1 MQISSWST
9 RDVEP
14 RHCADYW
21 RQVISEAVLGG
32 SVNGMPGTGF
42 VGSIS
47 ARRLRDLAFA
57 SFDSSAHE
65 IVRDRREI
73 ARDHGGAF
81 LLSLQLG
88 GTARLRQGDCEVVVQ
103 PGQMGLVDGAK
114 PFVVSLS
121 GAVRRMVAVLPRDL
135 IGRYAPFLIRSR
147 NAVPIVETEPCAD
160 LLREYI
166 VRLSNPTFEVT
177 EAVAEVLSE
186 NLCALLGVVAANQ
199 ANLAAPPPS
208 ERRLR
213 LQALLAFMRRHTTDP
228 ELTPQQAATH
238 LKISVRSVHKLMQ
251 ETGRSF
257 CAWLL
262 DERINQCIRA
272 IRDPTLRHKRIS
284 EIAWSCGFSDV
295 SYFNGVFK
303 SRVGVTPSEM
313 RASVEPRHSSLGCA
327 SVTPGQ

>member
-1 MQISSWST
+1 
-9 RDVEP
+9 VEP
-14 RHCADYW
+14 RHCAAYW

-32 SVNGMPGTGF
+32 SVNDMPGTGF

-65 IVRDRREI
+65 IVRDRRDI

-88 GTARLRQGDCEVVVQ
+88 GTARLRQGDREVVVQ
-103 PGQMGLVDGAK
+103 PGQMGLVDGAR

-121 GAVRRMVAVLPRDL
+121 GPVRRMVAVLPRDL
-135 IGRYAPFLIRSR
+135 VSRYAPFLIRAR
-147 NAVPIVETEPCAD
+147 NAVPIAETEPCAD

-166 VRLSNPTFEVT
+166 LRLSNPAFDVSET
-177 EAVAEVLSE
+177 VAEVLSE
-186 NLCALLGVVAANQ
+186 NLCSLLGVVAANQ
-199 ANLAAPPPS
+199 SGLNSPPPS

-213 LQALLAFMRRHTTDP
+213 LEALLAFMRRHSTDP

-238 LKISVRSVHKLMQ
+238 LRISVRSVHKLMQ

-272 IRDPTLRHKRIS
+272 IRDPQQRHKRIS
-284 EIAWSCGFSDV
+284 EIAWSSGFSDV

-303 SRVGVTPSEM
+303 TRVGITPSEM
-313 RASVEPRHSSLGCA
+313 RMSTE
-327 SVTPGQ
+327 GQ

>member
-1 MQISSWST
+1 MIRMQISSWST
-9 RDVEP
+9 KDVEP
-14 RHCADYW
+14 RYSTDYW
-21 RQVISEAVLGG
+21 RQVISQAVLGG
-32 SVNGMPGTGF
+32 SVNDMPGSGF

-65 IVRDRREI
+65 IVRDRRDI

-88 GTARLRQGDCEVVVQ
+88 GIARLRQGDREVTVQ
-103 PGQMGLVDGAK
+103 PGQMGLVDGAR

-121 GAVRRMVAVLPRDL
+121 GPVRRMVAVLPRDL
-135 IGRYAPFLIRSR
+135 IGRYAPFLLRGR
-147 NAVPIVETEPCAD
+147 NAVPIADTEPCAD

-166 VRLSNPTFEVT
+166 LRLSNPAFDVRETF
-177 EAVAEVLSE
+177 AEVLSE
-186 NLCALLGVVAANQ
+186 NLCSLLGVVASNQ
-199 ANLAAPPPS
+199 AGLNSPPPS
-208 ERRLR
+208 DRRLR
-213 LQALLAFMRRHTTDP
+213 LEALLAFMRRYTTDP
-228 ELTPQQAATH
+228 ELTPQRAATH

-272 IRDPTLRHKRIS
+272 IRDPTQRHKRIS
-284 EIAWSCGFSDV
+284 EIAWSSGFSDV

-303 SRVGVTPSEM
+303 ARVGVTPSEM
-313 RASVEPRHSSLGCA
+313 RSSAEAADPSVAS
-327 SVTPGQ
+327 

>member
-1 MQISSWST
+1 
-9 RDVEP
+9 
-14 RHCADYW
+14 
-21 RQVISEAVLGG
+21 
-32 SVNGMPGTGF
+32 
-42 VGSIS
+42 
-47 ARRLRDLAFA
+47 
-57 SFDSSAHE
+57 
-65 IVRDRREI
+65 
-73 ARDHGGAF
+73 
-81 LLSLQLG
+81 
-88 GTARLRQGDCEVVVQ
+88 
-103 PGQMGLVDGAK
+103 LVDGAK

-238 LKISVRSVHKLMQ
+238 LRISVRSVHKLMQ